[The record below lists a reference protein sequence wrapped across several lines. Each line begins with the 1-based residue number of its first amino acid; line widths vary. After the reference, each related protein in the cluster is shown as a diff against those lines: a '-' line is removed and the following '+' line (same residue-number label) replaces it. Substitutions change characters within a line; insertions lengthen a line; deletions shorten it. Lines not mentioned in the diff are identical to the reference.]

1 MANTTK
7 LTNNQRDDNVIGVNE
22 EIAYDDIV
30 LSVKKVRNANAQVD
44 IWTDTIVMDSN
55 DVDHIA
61 EEIAEQIGGKQ

>member
-1 MANTTK
+1 MKTSKNSNK
-7 LTNNQRDDNVIGVNE
+7 VNNE
-22 EIAYDDIV
+22 EMGYDDIV
-30 LSVKKVRNANAQVD
+30 LLVKKVINTNAQID

>member
-1 MANTTK
+1 MKTSKNSNK
-7 LTNNQRDDNVIGVNE
+7 VINE
-22 EIAYDDIV
+22 EMGYDDIV
-30 LSVKKVRNANAQVD
+30 LLVKKVINTNAQID